1 MRGQLGRGRSGRRRQ
16 SGGHSG
22 ADEGEGVRGVKAPA
36 LNAIPLR
43 ELVSEARG
51 GFASGARDPAGI
63 VQLRMNNVTSDGSLD
78 WSSLTRVPADRSGIE
93 AYKLQPGDVLFNA
106 TNSAA
111 LVGKT
116 ALFVGYPEPVVFRNH
131 FTRVR
136 SLRNRL
142 LPEYLAFWLQAQWR
156 LRVFERICDRWIGQA
171 AVQRDKLLDLAIP
184 CPSLAEQRRVTARLT
199 EQLAAVE
206 GARAAAQE
214 MVTAAATLRAGQ
226 VRSALATG
234 ESGEW
239 PRRRLGEICHIQLGK
254 MLSPKSKTGSEPR
267 KYLRNANVQWDR
279 FQLVDVAE
287 MDFTEGETEKF
298 ELQRG
303 DLLVCEGG
311 EPGRSAVWQAEIEP
325 CFYQKAL
332 HRLRPRV
339 EGVNPRFLLY
349 RMWLGAASGEFSGSH
364 AKTTIAH
371 LPAVRLAELEIG
383 LPSIETQS
391 AMVRALDEGA
401 EVCRRLESQALSELA
416 AISALPAALM
426 REAFNSGGVSLS

>member
-1 MRGQLGRGRSGRRRQ
+1 MSAQSMWREVRLGNVMDIQLGKMLSPVAKVGTTPKPYLRNANVQWGRFDLADVALMDFNDREQAKFRLRRGDLLVCEGGEPGRSAVWGDEVPEVYYQKALHRLRPNADGVDPHFMMYRLWLGAQ
-16 SGGHSG
+16 SGEFGGSQAKTTIAHLP
-22 ADEGEGVRGVKAPA
+22 AVRLHGLRIA
-36 LNAIPLR
+36 LP
-43 ELVSEARG
+43 
-51 GFASGARDPAGI
+51 P
-63 VQLRMNNVTSDGSLD
+63 
-78 WSSLTRVPADRSGIE
+78 
-93 AYKLQPGDVLFNA
+93 
-106 TNSAA
+106 
-111 LVGKT
+111 
-116 ALFVGYPEPVVFRNH
+116 
-131 FTRVR
+131 
-136 SLRNRL
+136 
-142 LPEYLAFWLQAQWR
+142 
-156 LRVFERICDRWIGQA
+156 
-171 AVQRDKLLDLAIP
+171 
-184 CPSLAEQRRVTARLT
+184 LAEQRRIAARLA

-206 GARAAAQE
+206 RARGAAQE
-214 MVTAAATLRAGQ
+214 MVTAAATLRAEQ

-339 EGVNPRFLLY
+339 EGVNPRFLMY

-391 AMVRALDEGA
+391 AMVRALDEVA

-416 AISALPAALM
+416 AISALPAALL
-426 REAFNSGGVSLS
+426 REAFNSAG